1 MPTTVPVPG
10 RDGLWRVSA
19 DEVTPTERS
28 ILGSY
33 FNAVRKVLSNQ
44 DPWAATEFEGEVI
57 AGIELP
63 TDPYEIEQL
72 AFEGEFDIDEFYAV
86 EHGEGR

>member
-1 MPTTVPVPG
+1 MATTVPVPG
-10 RDGLWRVSA
+10 DDGMWRVSV
-19 DEVTPTERS
+19 DELTSAELST
-28 ILGSY
+28 LGAY

-63 TDPYEIEQL
+63 TDPHEIEDL
-72 AFEGEFDIDEFYAV
+72 AFEGEFDIDEFYTIDR
-86 EHGEGR
+86 GGQ